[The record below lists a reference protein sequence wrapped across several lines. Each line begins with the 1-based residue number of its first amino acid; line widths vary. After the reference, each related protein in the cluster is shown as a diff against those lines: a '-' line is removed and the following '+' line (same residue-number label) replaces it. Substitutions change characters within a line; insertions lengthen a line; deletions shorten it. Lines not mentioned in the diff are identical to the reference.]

1 MNTVLKLLVSF
12 SLFFTAGL
20 STAETFI
27 VGAQNIHYYPH
38 YDFTSNR
45 DKGLAWAILQ
55 AFSEYSGHDFIY
67 HAMPIVRLQRELKK
81 GSVDFVYPDNP
92 RWYNPVTN
100 ADEKYF
106 SAPVVESFGGTIM
119 PKSNLGMDIDQI
131 EYLGIPKGFT
141 PVSWQQRIEDHT
153 TQLVQEGNIENLLF
167 YVQSGKIQAANLEF
181 HVMQYYTERIPE
193 LSDLTLDLSLPH
205 DEVGFTLSTINHPEL
220 IQQFNAFMQ
229 EKYELIEEIKQRYG
243 IKSGCEIIA
252 YLSAKAGCN
261 PDS

>member
-1 MNTVLKLLVSF
+1 MNTVIKLLVFS
-12 SLFFTAGL
+12 SLFITTGF

-55 AFSEYSGHDFIY
+55 AFADYSGHDFIY

-92 RWYNPVTN
+92 NWYNPVTN

-106 SAPVVESFGGTIM
+106 SAPIVESFGGTITL
-119 PKSNLGMDIDQI
+119 KSNQGADIDQI

-141 PVSWQQRIEDHT
+141 PVRWQQRIEEQT
-153 TQLVQEGNIENLLF
+153 THLVQESNIENLLF
-167 YVQSGKIQAANLEF
+167 YVQSGKIQAASMEF
-181 HVMQYYTERIPE
+181 HVMQYYSERIPE
-193 LSDLTLDLSLPH
+193 LTDLTLDLSLPH
-205 DEVGFTLSTINHPEL
+205 KEVGFMLSTINHPEL
-220 IQQFNAFMQ
+220 LQQFNVFMQ
-229 EKYELIEEIKQRYG
+229 EKQELIEQIKQRYG
-243 IKSGCEIIA
+243 IKSRCEIIA
-252 YLSAKAGCN
+252 YLSAKSGCK